1 MVVIEAEVAVM
12 KALEA
17 MGRGVD
23 DCEAEH
29 DDAGRLMVR
38 LLLVLVGINAASK
51 YTCCCCL

>member
-1 MVVIEAEVAVM
+1 MVIEAEVVVM
-12 KALEA
+12 KVLEA

-29 DDAGRLMVR
+29 DDAGKLIVR